1 MKRPWVYVFWR
12 KAAHPFVQVAEAA
25 MFHVKRLRC
34 GAMVERRIQELV
46 AKWDL
51 PEEAR
56 RQLRGILDA
65 VAAEPTSIT
74 TVRDPEQG
82 VDVHVADSLAG
93 LAVPELRTAKAI
105 ADLGAGGGFP
115 GLVLAVALPEA
126 QVTLVE
132 SVGKKTDFL
141 RRTADAVG
149 LANVHVVTG
158 RAERWPEGIGVHD
171 VVTARALAPLNVLA
185 EYAAPLLREGGRL
198 VAWKAKQDPS
208 EERDGLHAADVL
220 GLEPQPTIAAD
231 TFPGAD
237 QRSLYVYLKVRPT
250 PARFPRRE
258 GMARKRPLQPSA

>member
-1 MKRPWVYVFWR
+1 MAKRVD
-12 KAAHPFVQVAEAA
+12 
-25 MFHVKRLRC
+25 
-34 GAMVERRIQELV
+34 ERIAELV
-46 AKWDL
+46 ARWAL
-51 PEEAR
+51 PEQAPQ
-56 RQLRGILDA
+56 QLRGILDA
-65 VAAEPTSIT
+65 VEQEPTSIT
-74 TVRDPEQG
+74 TVRDPAQG

-93 LAVPELRTAKAI
+93 LTVEELREARSV

-141 RRTADAVG
+141 RRAADAVG
-149 LANVHVVTG
+149 LANVKVVTG
-158 RAERWPEGIGVHD
+158 RAERWPEGIGAHD

-198 VAWKAKQDPS
+198 IAWKAKRDPS
-208 EERDGLHAADVL
+208 EERDGLFAADVL
-220 GLEPQPTIAAD
+220 GLEPQPTIASE

-237 QRSLYVYLKVRPT
+237 ERHLYVYLKVRPT